1 MVEMSDMVAGG
12 YYASTALFG
21 IGGAGFALATRDRLY
36 AYFALHA
43 LAVGALAL
51 TFPPVAPAAD
61 AILPWHIACRIA
73 AEGMVI
79 ATIGLGLGHLLAPRL
94 SGLLGQAIKCVF
106 PIGLIA
112 SASSLW
118 FLFNIEAAYIYALVM
133 LGVIVTIAIGLVVGI
148 ARGYREAIWITVA
161 LAPLLSVGAIAAVMD
176 GFELGSMQSYA
187 EGILLGFAFE
197 LICISGLLAERFN
210 RTLGERDAAMAEAI
224 AARNA
229 SEIDAL
235 TGIANRRVFEQD
247 LRTIPRQSFTAL
259 AIVDCDHF
267 KRINDQ
273 FGHAT
278 GDIVL
283 QSIARCLDCA
293 PGKAMRIGGEEFA
306 IFLTAPDWERE
317 LELLREGIALQTRQ
331 VLAGLQILQHVTV
344 SIGAVELSQ
353 GRPTEQALMLA
364 DKALYRAKRLGR
376 NRLEIQRPYQAKP
389 PISREIACAA

>member
-51 TFPPVAPAAD
+51 TFPPVSPAAD

-73 AEGMVI
+73 AEGLVV
-79 ATIGLGLGHLLAPRL
+79 ATIGLGIAHLLAPRL
-94 SGLLGQAIKCVF
+94 SGLLGYAIRCVF
-106 PIGLIA
+106 PIGLMA

-118 FLFNIEAAYIYALVM
+118 FLFNIEASYIYALVM
-133 LGVIVTIAIGLVVGI
+133 LGVLVTIAVALVVGI
-148 ARGYREAIWITVA
+148 ARGHRETLWIAVA
-161 LAPLLSVGAIAAVMD
+161 LAPLLSVGVIAAVMD
-176 GFELGSMQSYA
+176 GFELGSMQNYA
-187 EGILLGFAFE
+187 EGMLLGFAFE
-197 LICISGLLAERFN
+197 LVCVSGLLAVRF
-210 RTLGERDAAMAEAI
+210 RSTLRERDAALAEAV

-229 SEIDAL
+229 SEVDAL
-235 TGIANRRVFEQD
+235 TGIANRRVFERD
-247 LRTIPRQSFTAL
+247 LRNIPHESYTAL

-278 GDIVL
+278 GDVVL
-283 QSIARCLDCA
+283 QSIARSLDCV

-306 IFLTAPDWERE
+306 VFLTAPDWQRE
-317 LELLREGIALQTRQ
+317 LELLREGIAHQTRHA
-331 VLAGLQILQHVTV
+331 LAGLEIVQNVTV

-364 DKALYRAKRLGR
+364 DEALYRAKRLGR
-376 NRLEIQRPYQAKP
+376 NRLEIERPYEAKP
-389 PISREIACAA
+389 KISPAIACAA

>member
-51 TFPPVAPAAD
+51 TFPPVSPVAD
-61 AILPWHIACRIA
+61 AVEPWHIACRIA
-73 AEGMVI
+73 AEGLVV
-79 ATIGLGLGHLLAPRL
+79 ATIGLGIAHLLAPRL
-94 SGLLGQAIKCVF
+94 SGLLGQAIKCIF
-106 PIGLIA
+106 PIGLMA

-118 FLFNIEAAYIYALVM
+118 FLFNIDATFIYALVM
-133 LGVIVTIAIGLVVGI
+133 LAVILTIAAALAFGI
-148 ARGYREAIWITVA
+148 ARRHRAAIWIAVA
-161 LAPLLSVGAIAAVMD
+161 LAPLLGVGAIAAVMD
-176 GFELGSMQSYA
+176 GFELGSMQNYA
-187 EGILLGFAFE
+187 EGMLLGFAFE
-197 LICISGLLAERFN
+197 LVCISGLLAVRF
-210 RTLGERDAAMAEAI
+210 RTTLRERDAAMAEAV

-235 TGIANRRVFEQD
+235 TGIANRRVFEHD
-247 LRTIPRQSFTAL
+247 LRNTPHESYTAL

-278 GDIVL
+278 GDVVL
-283 QSIARCLDCA
+283 QSIARSLDCV

-306 IFLTAPDWERE
+306 VFLTAPDWHRE
-317 LELLREGIALQTRQ
+317 LELLREAIAHQTRHA
-331 VLAGLQILQHVTV
+331 LTGLEIVQNVTV

-364 DKALYRAKRLGR
+364 DEALYRAKRLGR
-376 NRLEIQRPYQAKP
+376 NRLEIQLSFQAEAP
-389 PISREIACAA
+389 TNPQIACAA

>member
-1 MVEMSDMVAGG
+1 MIEMSDMVAGG

-21 IGGAGFALATRDRLY
+21 LGGAGFALATRDRLY

-51 TFPPVAPAAD
+51 TFPPVSPAAD
-61 AILPWHIACRIA
+61 AIAPWHIACRIA
-73 AEGMVI
+73 AEGLVV

-94 SGLLGQAIKCVF
+94 SGLLRRAIRCVF
-106 PIGLIA
+106 PIGLMTSA
-112 SASSLW
+112 SALW
-118 FLFNIEAAYIYALVM
+118 FLFNTDATFIYGLVM
-133 LGVIVTIAIGLVVGI
+133 LGVIVTIGIALTVGI
-148 ARGYREAIWITVA
+148 ARGYREAIWSAIA
-161 LAPLLSVGAIAAVMD
+161 LAPLLSVGAIAALME
-176 GFELGSMQSYA
+176 GFALGSMQNYA
-187 EGILLGFAFE
+187 ESILIGFAFE
-197 LICISGLLAERFN
+197 LVCISGLLAVRF
-210 RTLGERDAAMAEAI
+210 RATLRERDAAMAEAV

-235 TGIANRRVFEQD
+235 TGIANRRVFEDD
-247 LRTIPRQSFTAL
+247 LRKIPHQSYTAL

-267 KRINDQ
+267 KLINDQ

-283 QSIARCLDCA
+283 QSIARCLACA

-306 IFLTAPDWERE
+306 VFLTAPDWQRE
-317 LELLREGIALQTRQ
+317 LESLREAIAHQTRQ
-331 VLAGLQILQHVTV
+331 ELARLQISHNVTV
-344 SIGAVELSQ
+344 SIGAVELLQ

-376 NRLEIQRPYQAKP
+376 NRLEIQEACRAKRPINP
-389 PISREIACAA
+389 EIACAA